1 MTNEPSTDDQHDYL
15 ADAASLRDAVTS
27 AGSSPAAV
35 GWQTEQ
41 WLGNQHHMLHDLLE
55 LLAPESIQAEMRV
68 RGDVPRLLAQL
79 AAAVRSGGR

>member
-1 MTNEPSTDDQHDYL
+1 MSHEHSADEQRDFTTDL
-15 ADAASLRDAVTS
+15 ASLRDAVTS

-41 WLGNQHHMLHDLLE
+41 WLGNQHHMLHDFMD
-55 LLAPESIQAEMRV
+55 LLAPESIEAEMRV